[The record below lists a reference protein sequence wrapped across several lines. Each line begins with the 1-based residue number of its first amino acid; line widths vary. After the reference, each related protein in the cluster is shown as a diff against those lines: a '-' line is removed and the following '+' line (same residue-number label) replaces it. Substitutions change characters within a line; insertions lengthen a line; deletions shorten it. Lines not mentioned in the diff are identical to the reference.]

1 MALEADILEDFVEGV
16 LLNLPTFLA
25 LGGGVLAAAV
35 VGRSCPAVALRV
47 VCGCV
52 WLIVVYLLA
61 IVWHTVFEPEIFPD
75 GTETGHRLPYF
86 IHSILEAIGF
96 AVLISAAFTRR
107 FPNHYRRYLEPHP
120 DDDVV
125 TRRSEA

>member
-1 MALEADILEDFVEGV
+1 MVLEADILEDFVEGV

-52 WLIVVYLLA
+52 WLTVVYLLA
-61 IVWHTVFEPEIFPD
+61 IVWHTVFEPDIFPD
-75 GTETGHRLPYF
+75 GTETGHQLPYF

-96 AVLISAAFTRR
+96 AVLISAAFARR
-107 FPNHYRRYLEPHP
+107 FPSHYHRYLVPQPE
-120 DDDVV
+120 DDAI
-125 TRRSEA
+125 RERSGA